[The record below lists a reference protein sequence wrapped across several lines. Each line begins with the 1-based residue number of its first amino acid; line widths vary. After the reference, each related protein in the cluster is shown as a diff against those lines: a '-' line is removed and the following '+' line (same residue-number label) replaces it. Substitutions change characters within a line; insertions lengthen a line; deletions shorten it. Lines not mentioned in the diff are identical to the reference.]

1 MKIYVFVDNNQNVV
15 SITPAPTLPASSKLE
30 NREEEIVF
38 GGSEPTQKE
47 SRLKCYELDS
57 EADLLID
64 LNRFEVTQLH
74 QRASDFIKSRSDLR
88 SIELL

>member
-15 SITPAPTLPASSKLE
+15 SIIPAPTLPVSSKSE
-30 NREEEIVF
+30 NTEEGMAF
-38 GGSEPTQKE
+38 GGSESTQKD

-57 EADLLID
+57 EADLSID